1 MTRGPSAIALFLLC
15 LAVASAAQSRFLGEC
30 DITFES
36 GRFEGPT
43 RYPWAIRLCGARES
57 VFLKWDAKLE
67 KLDTGWTELQRA
79 TSAADWATYR
89 SKWAELLPLMQ
100 ELEAAAGGTHRSAAG
115 AGRVLGLYRTDLGA
129 RLHQAGSGAAAN
141 LDASSA
147 RILAALNVARASV
160 AAGIGVEAVLESK
173 QLGHCFVLGVAAA
186 ESDKVLSEY
195 RAQARQRR

>member
-15 LAVASAAQSRFLGEC
+15 LAVAPAAQARFLGKC

-43 RYPWAIRLCGARES
+43 SYPWAIRFCDARES
-57 VFLKWDAKLE
+57 VYAKWDAKLQ
-67 KLDTGWTELQRA
+67 KLDIGWLELQKA
-79 TSAADWATYR
+79 TSAADWVMYR

-100 ELEAAAGGTHRSAAG
+100 ELEAAAAGTHRSAAG
-115 AGRVLGLYRTDLGA
+115 AGRMLGLYRTDLGA
-129 RLHQAGSGAAAN
+129 RLHQAGFGAAAN

-147 RILAALNVARASV
+147 RILAGLGVARASV
-160 AAGIGVEAVLESK
+160 AAGIGVDAVLESK
-173 QLGHCFVLGVAAA
+173 HLGHGFVLGVAAA
-186 ESDKVLSEY
+186 ESDKVQSEY